1 MEIPVQICLIVELF
15 ITIVE
20 SSLVLRQP
28 AMGTFED
35 GAFTSYED
43 GDVPNAFLIGSIFDE
58 NSKIVLKAEIEK
70 EYKFYYEQFENRMM
84 KIGIW

>member
-28 AMGTFED
+28 EYTH
-35 GAFTSYED
+35 
-43 GDVPNAFLIGSIFDE
+43 FLHPIWYTHFLRPIWYTHFLHPVQYTHFFIF
-58 NSKIVLKAEIEK
+58 LTA
-70 EYKFYYEQFENRMM
+70 
-84 KIGIW
+84 